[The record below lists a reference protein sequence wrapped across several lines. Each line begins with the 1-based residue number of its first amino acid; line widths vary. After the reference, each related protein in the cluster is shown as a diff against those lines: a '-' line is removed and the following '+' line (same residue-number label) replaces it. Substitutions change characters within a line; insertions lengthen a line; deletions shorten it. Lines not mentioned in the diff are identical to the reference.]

1 MTKFVETSGP
11 FGHSRIITV
20 QRETE
25 PEDWQPKVVRPEGH
39 ATGRSANNQIS
50 TIVEETWEC
59 SMGRLRKVRS

>member
-20 QRETE
+20 QREVE
-25 PEDWQPKVVRPEGH
+25 PEEWKPKVIRPEGMS
-39 ATGRSANNQIS
+39 TGRSTDRVS

-59 SMGRLRKVRS
+59 SMGHLRRVAR